1 LFRKWACNV
10 QCNYIIAVSDSTPR
24 RSKSESVTFRIDSK
38 VLKNLRHEAEQKDI
52 STNTLVN
59 QIIKDHLNWYSNAA
73 KAGFISVRRPFVSKV
88 IKYLPEQEIISL
100 AEYVAKTTNKD
111 SILIMKKEYTIKSA
125 LDFLES
131 WIKISG
137 YPYRHEKTNNGQ
149 NKHSYIIQHDMGMK
163 VSIYLATL
171 YQSLFDELQQSKKR
185 IEFDKTEN
193 TLAFEIDSD

>member
-1 LFRKWACNV
+1 MGKRV
-10 QCNYIIAVSDSTPR
+10 QTPSTTR
-24 RSKSESVTFRIDSK
+24 WKTESVTFRIDSK
-38 VLKNLRHEAEQKDI
+38 ALKNLRHEAEQKDI

-59 QIIKDHLNWYSNAA
+59 KVVKEHLNWHSNAA

-88 IKYLPEQEIISL
+88 IKHLPEQEIISL

-111 SILIMKKEYTIKSA
+111 SILLMKSEYTIKSA

-137 YPYRHEKTNNGQ
+137 YPYRHEETNNGQ
-149 NKHSYIIQHDMGMK
+149 NRHLYVIQHDLGMK
-163 VSIYLATL
+163 VSLYLAVL
-171 YQSLFDELQQSKKR
+171 FQFLFDELGQNKTR

-193 TLAFEIDSD
+193 TLAFTIDSD